1 MSLNTWYFRTHRS
14 IFISEIWLK
23 PAEWLKIWLYIIWNV
38 NYQDSNLF
46 PRWSNFFQYDEIAR
60 NCNCSYKTVENCL
73 KFLKDRKQVGV
84 KKKTRGVVLDVKNYE
99 LYQSNSDDDREQ
111 VGEQTGNRQETGS
124 GTINKETN
132 NSKKEIIET
141 IDTNVSISQAIVPS
155 TEKPL
160 KINPWT
166 QRIFEIIKSEVE
178 AQWFIYDS
186 HPDDR
191 RRATNIAKRQADWWA
206 FIKDSSEEKEENI
219 IRQIIAFSNQTEFT
233 KKIRSCY
240 DFHEKWKSVANSM
253 KEKAQ
258 NQPKPRGVS
267 V

>member
-1 MSLNTWYFRTHRS
+1 M
-14 IFISEIWLK
+14 
-23 PAEWLKIWLYIIWNV
+23 
-38 NYQDSNLF
+38 
-46 PRWSNFFQYDEIAR
+46 
-60 NCNCSYKTVENCL
+60 

-160 KINPWT
+160 KINP
-166 QRIFEIIKSEVE
+166 
-178 AQWFIYDS
+178 
-186 HPDDR
+186 
-191 RRATNIAKRQADWWA
+191 
-206 FIKDSSEEKEENI
+206 
-219 IRQIIAFSNQTEFT
+219 
-233 KKIRSCY
+233 
-240 DFHEKWKSVANSM
+240 
-253 KEKAQ
+253 
-258 NQPKPRGVS
+258 
-267 V
+267 